1 MRADCKDAM
10 TTQAPAD
17 AEAPSACPE
26 VWDAQRLATL
36 LADVGET
43 GLRDILRLF
52 QADLPYL
59 LSRYAE
65 AVTAGNESAALQV
78 IALLQDSAD
87 ALGLAALG
95 GLAREIGG
103 DPLAPGNRERLADEA
118 ARIRFIPP
126 LKQAS

>member
-1 MRADCKDAM
+1 MSTEALAG
-10 TTQAPAD
+10 
-17 AEAPSACPE
+17 AEAPSACLE

-59 LSRYAE
+59 QAHFAA
-65 AVTAGNESAALQV
+65 AVAAHDETGALQV
-78 IALLQDSAD
+78 LALLQDSAET
-87 ALGLAALG
+87 LGLAALG
-95 GLAREIGG
+95 SLARELRA
-103 DPLAPGNRERLADEA
+103 DPLAPGNRERLVEEA
-118 ARIRFIPP
+118 SRIRFIPT

>member
-1 MRADCKDAM
+1 M
-10 TTQAPAD
+10 TTQALAG

-59 LSRYAE
+59 QARYAAAIAANDE
-65 AVTAGNESAALQV
+65 AGALQV
-78 IALLQDSAD
+78 LALLQDSAET
-87 ALGLAALG
+87 LGLASLG
-95 GLAREIGG
+95 SLARALRA
-103 DPLAPGNRERLADEA
+103 DPLAPGNRERLVEEA
-118 ARIRFIPP
+118 SRIRFIPT

>member
-1 MRADCKDAM
+1 M
-10 TTQAPAD
+10 TTQALAG
-17 AEAPSACPE
+17 AEAPSACLE

-59 LSRYAE
+59 QARYAAAIAAKDE
-65 AVTAGNESAALQV
+65 AGALQV
-78 IALLQDSAD
+78 LALLQDSAD
-87 ALGLAALG
+87 TLGLAALST
-95 GLAREIGG
+95 LARTLRA
-103 DPLAPGNRERLADEA
+103 DPMAAGNRERLVEEA
-118 ARIRFIPP
+118 SRIRFIPT

>member
-1 MRADCKDAM
+1 M
-10 TTQAPAD
+10 TTQALAG
-17 AEAPSACPE
+17 AEAPSACLE

-59 LSRYAE
+59 QARYAAAIAANDE
-65 AVTAGNESAALQV
+65 AGALQV
-78 IALLQDSAD
+78 LALLQDSAET
-87 ALGLAALG
+87 LGLASLG
-95 GLAREIGG
+95 SLARALRA
-103 DPLAPGNRERLADEA
+103 DPLAPGNRERLVEEA
-118 ARIRFIPP
+118 SRIRFIPT